1 MKSKETTSYIKAIE
15 TVYKGHRFRSRTE
28 ARWAVFFDTLG
39 LQWHYET
46 EGYELG
52 ISKTW
57 YLPDFYMP
65 TWDKYVE
72 VKPLKQPNVEE
83 MKKAAL
89 LVQHSGKPVLIL
101 IGQPWPGD
109 YRTLLISP
117 DNDPATVAPFSA
129 AIIPYELTGQLGY
142 APHSGRAY
150 LHYKDATLPLP
161 LLCLE
166 LDLVVDSESLMMIM
180 NAENSD
186 YFSEDI
192 VKGVHIIDGS
202 MNSVKQV
209 LEMDTNLSRA
219 YIAARQARF
228 EQGQQVNVIL

>member
-1 MKSKETTSYIKAIE
+1 MGNKSKKESFIKPIE

-28 ARWAVFFDTLG
+28 ARWAVFFDTIG

-52 ISKTW
+52 LSKTW

-72 VKPLKQPNVEE
+72 IKSLNQPTVEE
-83 MKKAAL
+83 IKKAAL
-89 LVQHSGKPVLIL
+89 LVQHSGKPVLML

-109 YRTLLISP
+109 YVTLLIAP
-117 DNDPATVAPFSA
+117 ANDPAKVAPFSA
-129 AIIPYELTGQLGY
+129 AVIPYKITGQLGY
-142 APHSGRAY
+142 APHSSRVY
-150 LHYKDATLPLP
+150 LHYKDDTLPLP

-166 LDLVVDSESLMMIM
+166 LNLVVDSSRLLIIM
-180 NAENSD
+180 NSDNARYLAED
-186 YFSEDI
+186 T
-192 VKGVHIIDGS
+192 KTGVHVIDGS
-202 MNSVKQV
+202 MNSIQELLK
-209 LEMDTNLSRA
+209 MDTKLSRA

-228 EQGQQVNVIL
+228 EHGESG

>member
-1 MKSKETTSYIKAIE
+1 MENKAKKSYIKAIE

-39 LQWHYET
+39 WQWHYET
-46 EGYELG
+46 EGYALG
-52 ISKTW
+52 LSKTW

-72 VKPLKQPNVEE
+72 VKPLNQPTVEE

-89 LVQHSGKPVLIL
+89 LIQHTGKAMLML

-109 YRTLLISP
+109 YATLLIASA
-117 DNDPATVAPFSA
+117 NDPAKVAPFSA
-129 AIIPYELTGQLGY
+129 AIIPYEMTGQLGY

-150 LHYKDATLPLP
+150 LHYKDDTLPLP

-166 LDLVVDSESLMMIM
+166 LDLVVDSNRLIMIM
-180 NAENSD
+180 NPDKVSYFAED
-186 YFSEDI
+186 MDTGI
-192 VKGVHIIDGS
+192 HIIDGS
-202 MNSVKQV
+202 MNSVKEV

-228 EQGQQVNVIL
+228 EQGENR